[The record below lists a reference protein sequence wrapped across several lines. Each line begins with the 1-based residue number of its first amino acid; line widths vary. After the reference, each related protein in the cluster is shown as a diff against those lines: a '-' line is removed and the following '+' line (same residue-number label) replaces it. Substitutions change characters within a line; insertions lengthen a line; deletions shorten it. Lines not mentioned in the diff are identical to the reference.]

1 MVMENIDSFKILSAR
16 VAMEELRKAVDG
28 DTKKINQAG
37 KSLNGW
43 MLKLG
48 LRGVFR
54 EETDERVAASELAHA
69 FSVAEESVLKEF
81 FPKPVGW
88 R

>member
-1 MVMENIDSFKILSAR
+1 MGMSSIEDF
-16 VAMEELRKAVDG
+16 EKAVTDEDIIEND
-28 DTKKINQAG
+28 DTRLLNQAG

-43 MLKLG
+43 MVKLG

-54 EETDERVAASELAHA
+54 EEKDERVAASELAFA
-69 FSVAEESVLKEF
+69 FRVAKESVLKEF